1 MRKKLTILSIAVL
14 AFLSFSCGDDLEKAF
29 DCTGENLLLEI
40 AHTADAANSKKIDY
54 KIEYTGT
61 YAVKSVK
68 WTFGDGSTLT
78 VSGSTVSH
86 TYATG
91 GTFAVKADVTLK
103 SGSSSC
109 TSSHSKNVTVN

>member
-1 MRKKLTILSIAVL
+1 MKKTFIILSIAVL

-29 DCTGENLLLEI
+29 DCAGENLLLEI
-40 AHTADAANSKKIDY
+40 GHTADAANSKKIDY
-54 KIEYTGT
+54 ELKYTGE

-68 WTFGDGSTLT
+68 WTFDDGATQT
-78 VSGSTVSH
+78 VNGTTVSH
-86 TYATG
+86 TYTAG

-109 TSSHSKNVTVN
+109 TSAHSKSVTVN